1 MCKYLYPRRSSR
13 ACVVLEKEE
22 EKERT
27 LQVPPES
34 RISQQQLHAGSKK
47 VVLSLC
53 SYRKGLA
60 TEGEG
65 IGENTRR
72 EGG

>member
-1 MCKYLYPRRSSR
+1 MCGKVKVQVYDMVQFQWLSSSR

-34 RISQQQLHAGSKK
+34 RISQQQLPE
-47 VVLSLC
+47 
-53 SYRKGLA
+53 
-60 TEGEG
+60 EGR
-65 IGENTRR
+65 TVTL
-72 EGG
+72 